1 MEVAQELMM
10 DQELRSHSC
19 NFKAN
24 AIIIKLNLLASEQL
38 LLLLLFP
45 LFGNIENRN
54 N

>member
-10 DQELRSHSC
+10 DQELRSHFC

-24 AIIIKLNLLASEQL
+24 AAIIKPILLSSEEL
-38 LLLLLFP
+38 LLLLLFQF
-45 LFGNIENRN
+45 FGNIENGN

>member
-1 MEVAQELMM
+1 MEVAQELMT
-10 DQELRSHSC
+10 DQELGSDFC

-24 AIIIKLNLLASEQL
+24 AIIIKPILLPSEKL
-38 LLLLLFP
+38 LVLLLFC